1 MEFAINFTGSAKK
14 DFKDLPKDLKDK
26 VVNILEAQIAE
37 NPYVAGKK
45 LKGKWKGMYAYPFS
59 NYRIVYQIFPKD
71 QSVAIM
77 RIKPRGRV
85 YR

>member
-1 MEFAINFTGSAKK
+1 MEFEITFTRSAEK
-14 DFKDLPKDLKDK
+14 DFKSLPKELTEKILS
-26 VVNILEAQIAE
+26 ILEEHIAV

-45 LKGKWKGMYAYPFS
+45 LKGPWRSMYSYRVA

-71 QSVAIM
+71 QSVAVL